1 MKKHVPLLP
10 LLLFVAVAMSVG
22 PVGRAGDDHDRR
34 RKGRRHRCEKETV
47 EIDEIRL
54 FLEYNYTDQD
64 LGLQL
69 ELGAEPWRK
78 LKIYDPCGEEILEVE
93 GESTLKDFGLA
104 DLFFESNEPSF
115 DEVSLAEILAAFPEG
130 EYRFVGRT
138 IEGDKLVGVAELTH
152 DIPDA
157 PVIAS
162 PEEDEE
168 IDPGDFEVSWLPVT
182 TPSGIEI
189 VAYQVIVTNADDEF
203 FRYDVRVPADLT
215 SLTVPAEFFEPGV
228 EYELEVIAVEESGNQ
243 TISLLFFTTPD
254 EE

>member
-1 MKKHVPLLP
+1 MKRHVPLLP
-10 LLLFVAVAMSVG
+10 LLLFVAVAISVG
-22 PVGRAGDDHDRR
+22 SVGRADDDHDGHR
-34 RKGRRHRCEKETV
+34 RKRRQRCDKEAV
-47 EIDEIRL
+47 EIENIRL
-54 FLEYNYTDQD
+54 FFEYNYTDQD

-69 ELGAEPWRK
+69 EMGAEPWK
-78 LKIYDPCGEEILEVE
+78 YLKIYDRCGDKILEVE
-93 GESTLKDFGLA
+93 GESTLEDLGLS

-115 DEVSLAEILAAFPEG
+115 DEMSREEILAAFPEG
-130 EYRFVGRT
+130 EYKFVGRT
-138 IEGDKLVGVAELTH
+138 IEGDRLVGTAELTH

-168 IDPGDFEVSWLPVT
+168 IDPEDFEVSWLPVT
-182 TPSGIEI
+182 TPSGIQI

-203 FRYDVRVPADLT
+203 YRYDVRVPADRT
-215 SLTVPAEFFEPGV
+215 SLTVPEEFFEDGG

-254 EE
+254 ED